1 MTNGAPRP
9 TDAAIAR
16 DDGPLHIDP
25 RARFEIL
32 GAIMLALFLSALDQ
46 TIVGTALPRIVT
58 DLHGNDLY
66 VWVVTVYLLTSTV
79 TGPIYGKISD
89 LFGRRPMMMLG
100 ISIFLAGSILSGL
113 SQEMWQLVAARG
125 FQGLG
130 AGAIFPI
137 SLAVIG
143 DLFTPR
149 ERGKYQGLFGAVFGI
164 SALIGPFLGGFL
176 TDNLSWH
183 WVFFVNV
190 PVGAVALYIIWRLL
204 PPIKHPEAARSI
216 DYLGSAVFAA
226 AIVPILIGLT
236 NKQTGDWT
244 DPFVGGLILLGL
256 LFTAVFVWVESRA
269 PEPIVPLGLFR
280 NRTFTASII
289 AVFLAAFGFFGAI
302 IFVPRWFQVVY
313 GSSATESGYQMFP
326 LLIGL
331 LGSSIASGYL
341 ISRTGRYK
349 WLVVVALAVMS
360 VGLLLM
366 TNLRAETDFW
376 VLALWMF
383 ISGVGLGP
391 TMAAFTIVVQNA
403 VPFQQLGVATS
414 DLTFFRQ
421 VGGTVGLAFA
431 GTLFGNALTAEV
443 PKQLTAAGVPQQLV
457 AQLGSGRVSNSD
469 IGSVGN
475 LGAQILANT
484 PPQFKPVV
492 EPLIPNIVAGFHEAF
507 SLAIGSALWLG
518 VGAAIISVVVVFFGL
533 PELPLRRHFGAAA
546 VAEGEALEE
555 GGGFEGAEDAS
566 RGPAAGSPVA
576 LAEQRSGE
584 RDERDE
590 RERRIRFGER

>member
-1 MTNGAPRP
+1 MTTQLQGA
-9 TDAAIAR
+9 
-16 DDGPLHIDP
+16 GPMHIDQ

-32 GAIMLALFLSALDQ
+32 GAILLAMFLSALDQ

-66 VWVVTVYLLTSTV
+66 VWVVTIYLLTSTV

-100 ISIFLAGSILSGL
+100 VGLFLTGSALCGV
-113 SQEMWQLVAARG
+113 SQEMWQLIAARG

-183 WVFFVNV
+183 WVFFVNLPIGLV
-190 PVGAVALYIIWRLL
+190 SLYIIWRLL
-204 PPIKHPEAARSI
+204 PPIRHPEAARSI
-216 DYLGSAVFAA
+216 DYLGSAVFTL

-236 NKQTGDWT
+236 NKQTAEWT
-244 DPFVGGLILLGL
+244 DPFVGGLI
-256 LFTAVFVWVESRA
+256 AVGVA
-269 PEPIVPLGLFR
+269 
-280 NRTFTASII
+280 FTASVL

-302 IFVPRWFQVVY
+302 IFVPRWFQSVY

-326 LLIGL
+326 LLLGL

-341 ISRTGRYK
+341 ISRTGKYK
-349 WLVVVALAVMS
+349 WLVVIALSIMS
-360 VGLLLM
+360 VGLVLM
-366 TNLRAETDFW
+366 TNLRAETDYW
-376 VLALWMF
+376 TIALWMF
-383 ISGVGLGP
+383 IAGVGLGP

-403 VPFQQLGVATS
+403 VPFDKLGVATS

-421 VGGTVGLAFA
+421 VGGTVGLAIA
-431 GTLFGNALTAEV
+431 GTLFGNALLDEV
-443 PKQLTAAGVPQQLV
+443 PKQLVASGVPQPIV
-457 AQLGSGRVSNSD
+457 SRFGSSAQA
-469 IGSVGN
+469 GN
-475 LGAQILANT
+475 LDIVGVGDLGARILAAT
-484 PPQFKPVV
+484 PDQFRPTI

-518 VGAAIISVVVVFFGL
+518 VGAAVLSVLVVLFLL
-533 PELPLRRHFGAAA
+533 PELPLRRHFGPATAMA
-546 VAEGEALEE
+546 SEAPE
-555 GGGFEGAEDAS
+555 GGALFEGADADE
-566 RGPAAGSPVA
+566 PAA
-576 LAEQRSGE
+576 
-584 RDERDE
+584 
-590 RERRIRFGER
+590 

>member
-1 MTNGAPRP
+1 MTTQGG
-9 TDAAIAR
+9 I
-16 DDGPLHIDP
+16 HIDS

-32 GAIMLALFLSALDQ
+32 GAILLAMFLSALDQ
-46 TIVGTALPRIVT
+46 TIVGTALPRIVS
-58 DLHGNDLY
+58 DLKGNDLY
-66 VWVVTVYLLTSTV
+66 VWVVTIYLLTSTV

-89 LFGRRPMMMLG
+89 LYGRRPMMMLG
-100 ISIFLAGSILSGL
+100 VGLFLVGSVLSGV
-113 SQEMWQLVAARG
+113 SQEMWQLIAARG

-190 PVGAVALYIIWRLL
+190 PVGLVSLYIIWRLL
-204 PPIKHPEAARSI
+204 PPIRHPEAVRSI
-216 DYLGSAVFAA
+216 DYLGSAVFAL

-236 NKQTGDWT
+236 NKQTGAWT

-256 LFTAVFVWVESRA
+256 AFSAAFVWVESRA
-269 PEPIVPLGLFR
+269 SEPIVPLGLFR
-280 NRTFTASII
+280 NRTFSASVI

-331 LGSSIASGYL
+331 LSSSIASGYF
-341 ISRTGRYK
+341 ISRTGKYK
-349 WLVVVALAVMS
+349 WLVVASMAVLS

-366 TNLRAETDFW
+366 TNLRAETELPAIW
-376 VLALWMF
+376 LWM
-383 ISGVGLGP
+383 IIAGVGLGP

-403 VPFQQLGVATS
+403 VPIHQLGVATS

-421 VGGTVGLAFA
+421 VGGTVGLAIA
-431 GTLFGNALTAEV
+431 GTLFNNALTAEI
-443 PKQLTAAGVPQQLV
+443 PKQLAASGVPQPLIDQF
-457 AQLGSGRVSNSD
+457 GSGRIDNGQISA
-469 IGSVGN
+469 VGD
-475 LGAQILANT
+475 LGAQIMAST
-484 PPQFKPVV
+484 PAPFRATV

-507 SLAIGSALWLG
+507 SVAIANALWIG
-518 VGAAIISVVVVFFGL
+518 VGAGMVAVLVVLFFL
-533 PELPLRRHFGAAA
+533 PELPLRQHFG
-546 VAEGEALEE
+546 ESPSSEALAALEPSLE
-555 GGGFEGAEDAS
+555 SPAPATSQRG
-566 RGPAAGSPVA
+566 RGPAAELRPGR
-576 LAEQRSGE
+576 EQS
-584 RDERDE
+584 
-590 RERRIRFGER
+590 

>member
-1 MTNGAPRP
+1 MTNE
-9 TDAAIAR
+9 
-16 DDGPLHIDP
+16 GPIHIDQ

-32 GAIMLALFLSALDQ
+32 GAILLAMFLSALDQ
-46 TIVGTALPRIVT
+46 TVVGTALPVIVT
-58 DLHGNDLY
+58 DLHGNELY
-66 VWVVTVYLLTSTV
+66 VWVVTIYLLTSTV

-89 LFGRRPMMMLG
+89 LYGRRPMMMLG
-100 ISIFLAGSILSGL
+100 IVLFLTGSVLSGI
-113 SQEMWQLVAARG
+113 SQEMWQLIAARG

-149 ERGKYQGLFGAVFGI
+149 ERGKYQGLFGAVFGV

-190 PVGAVALYIIWRLL
+190 PVGLIALYIIWRLL
-204 PPIKHPEAARSI
+204 PPIKHPENAGSI

-236 NKQTGDWT
+236 NKQTSPWT
-244 DPFVGGLILLGL
+244 DPFVGGLILVGIA
-256 LFTAVFVWVESRA
+256 FTALFVWVESRA
-269 PEPIVPLGLFR
+269 AEPIVPLGLFK
-280 NRTFTASII
+280 NRTFTASVM

-331 LGSSIASGYL
+331 LGASIGSGFF
-341 ISRTGRYK
+341 ISKTGKYK
-349 WLVVVALAVMS
+349 WLVVISMAVMS

-366 TNLRAETDFW
+366 TNLRAETDLPTIW
-376 VLALWMF
+376 LWMF
-383 ISGVGLGP
+383 IAGVGLGP

-403 VPFQQLGVATS
+403 VPFNQLGVATS

-421 VGGTVGLAFA
+421 VGGTVGLAIA

-443 PKQLTAAGVPQQLV
+443 PKQLAAAGVPQQLV
-457 AQLGSGRVSNSD
+457 AQLGSGQVNNAD
-469 IGSVGN
+469 IGSVGD
-475 LGAQILANT
+475 LGAQILAQT
-484 PPQFKPVV
+484 PEQFRSVV
-492 EPLIPNIVAGFHEAF
+492 EPFIPNIVAGFHEAF
-507 SLAIGSALWLG
+507 SVAIGSALWLG
-518 VGAAIISVVVVFFGL
+518 VAAAGISVLVVLFGL
-533 PELPLRRHFGAAA
+533 PELPLRRHFGDAESAVSESLAAM
-546 VAEGEALEE
+546 EPSL
-555 GGGFEGAEDAS
+555 DAPAPEMPADS
-566 RGPAAGSPVA
+566 GDRPARAPELRPGQERG
-576 LAEQRSGE
+576 
-584 RDERDE
+584 
-590 RERRIRFGER
+590 

>member
-1 MTNGAPRP
+1 MTNP
-9 TDAAIAR
+9 
-16 DDGPLHIDP
+16 GPIQIDQ

-32 GAIMLALFLSALDQ
+32 GAILLAMFLSALDQ

-58 DLHGNDLY
+58 DLKGNELY
-66 VWVVTVYLLTSTV
+66 VWVVTIYLLTSTV

-89 LFGRRPMMMLG
+89 LYGRRPMMMLG
-100 ISIFLAGSILSGL
+100 VGLFLAGSVLSGI
-113 SQEMWQLVAARG
+113 SQEMWQLIAARG

-190 PVGAVALYIIWRLL
+190 PIGLISLYIIWRLL
-204 PPIKHPEAARSI
+204 PPIKHPESAGSI

-236 NKQTGDWT
+236 NKQFGDWA
-244 DPFVGGLILLGL
+244 DPEVGGLILIGL
-256 LFTAVFVWVESRA
+256 AFSALFVWVESRA
-269 PEPIVPLGLFR
+269 AEPIVPLGLFR
-280 NRTFTASII
+280 NRTFTASVIT
-289 AVFLAAFGFFGAI
+289 VFLAAFGFFGAI
-302 IFVPRWFQVVY
+302 IFVPRWFQAVY

-341 ISRTGRYK
+341 ISRTGKYK
-349 WLVVVALAVMS
+349 VLVVGAMAVMS
-360 VGLLLM
+360 IGLFLM

-376 VLALWMF
+376 TIAGWMF
-383 ISGVGLGP
+383 IAGVGLGP

-403 VPFQQLGVATS
+403 VPMSMLGVATS

-421 VGGTVGLAFA
+421 VGGTVGLAIA
-431 GTLFGNALTAEV
+431 GTLFGNALTSEI
-443 PKQLTAAGVPQQLV
+443 PTQLTAAGVPAQIV
-457 AQLGSGRVSNSD
+457 SQLGSGQINNGQ
-469 IGSVGN
+469 ITAVGD
-475 LGAQILANT
+475 LGATILQAT
-484 PPQFKPVV
+484 PEQFRPLI

-507 SLAIGSALWLG
+507 SLAIGSTLWLG
-518 VGAAIISVVVVFFGL
+518 VGAAVIGGLCVLFFL
-533 PELPLRRHFGAAA
+533 PELPLRHHFGDQPDEQ
-546 VAEGEALEE
+546 VAESLAALEPTLE
-555 GGGFEGAEDAS
+555 A
-566 RGPAAGSPVA
+566 PAPATS
-576 LAEQRSGE
+576 EQGTGRAPDLRPG
-584 RDERDE
+584 
-590 RERRIRFGER
+590 RERG

>member
-1 MTNGAPRP
+1 M
-9 TDAAIAR
+9 
-16 DDGPLHIDP
+16 
-25 RARFEIL
+25 L
-32 GAIMLALFLSALDQ
+32 GMLLAALDQ

-66 VWVVTVYLLTSTV
+66 VWVVTIYLLTSTV

-100 ISIFLAGSILSGL
+100 VGLFLTGSALCGV
-113 SQEMWQLVAARG
+113 SQEMWQLIAARG

-183 WVFFVNV
+183 WVFFVNLPIGLV
-190 PVGAVALYIIWRLL
+190 SLYIIWRLL
-204 PPIKHPEAARSI
+204 PPIRHPEAARSI
-216 DYLGSAVFAA
+216 DYLGSAVFTL

-236 NKQTGDWT
+236 NKQTAEWT
-244 DPFVGGLILLGL
+244 DPFVGGLIAVGVA
-256 LFTAVFVWVESRA
+256 FTALFVWVESRA
-269 PEPIVPLGLFR
+269 KEPIVPLDLFR
-280 NRTFTASII
+280 NRTFTASVL

-302 IFVPRWFQVVY
+302 IFVPRWFQSVY

-326 LLIGL
+326 LLLGL

-341 ISRTGRYK
+341 ISRTGKYK
-349 WLVVVALAVMS
+349 WLVVIALSIMS
-360 VGLLLM
+360 VGLVLM
-366 TNLRAETDFW
+366 TNLRAETDYW
-376 VLALWMF
+376 TIALWMF
-383 ISGVGLGP
+383 IAGVGLGP

-403 VPFQQLGVATS
+403 VPFDKLGVATS

-421 VGGTVGLAFA
+421 VGGTVGLAIA
-431 GTLFGNALTAEV
+431 GTIFGNALLDEV
-443 PKQLTAAGVPQQLV
+443 PKQLVASGVPQPIVSQF
-457 AQLGSGRVSNSD
+457 GSGAQT
-469 IGSVGN
+469 GN
-475 LGAQILANT
+475 LDIVGVGDLGARILAAT
-484 PPQFKPVV
+484 PDQFRPTV

-518 VGAAIISVVVVFFGL
+518 VGAAVLSVLVVLFLL
-533 PELPLRRHFGAAA
+533 PELPLRRHFGPATAMA
-546 VAEGEALEE
+546 SEAPE
-555 GGGFEGAEDAS
+555 GGALFEGADADE
-566 RGPAAGSPVA
+566 PAA
-576 LAEQRSGE
+576 
-584 RDERDE
+584 
-590 RERRIRFGER
+590 

>member
-1 MTNGAPRP
+1 MTNQ
-9 TDAAIAR
+9 
-16 DDGPLHIDP
+16 GPIQLDP

-32 GAIMLALFLSALDQ
+32 GAILLALFLSALDQ
-46 TIVGTALPRIVT
+46 TIVGTALPRIVS

-89 LFGRRPMMMLG
+89 LVGRRPMMMLG
-100 ISIFLAGSILSGL
+100 IGLFLAGSVLSGI
-113 SQEMWQLVAARG
+113 SQEMWQLIAARG

-183 WVFFVNV
+183 WVFFVNL
-190 PVGAVALYIIWRLL
+190 PVGLVALYIIWRLL
-204 PPIKHPEAARSI
+204 PPIRHPEAAGNI
-216 DYLGSAVFAA
+216 DYLGSGVFAA

-236 NKQTGDWT
+236 NKQSADWT
-244 DPFVGGLILLGL
+244 DPFVGGLILVGVA
-256 LFTAVFVWVESRA
+256 FTALFVWVESRA
-269 PEPIVPLGLFR
+269 AEPIVPLGLFK
-280 NRTFTASII
+280 NRTFTASVV

-326 LLIGL
+326 LLVGL
-331 LGSSIASGYL
+331 LGSSIASGFF
-341 ISRTGRYK
+341 ISKTGKYK
-349 WLVVVALAVMS
+349 WLVVGAMAVMS

-366 TNLRAETDFW
+366 TNLRAETSLPTIW
-376 VLALWMF
+376 LWM
-383 ISGVGLGP
+383 IIAGVGLGP

-403 VPFQQLGVATS
+403 VPFSQLGVATS

-421 VGGTVGLAFA
+421 VGGTVGLAIA

-443 PKQLTAAGVPQQLV
+443 PKQLAAAGVPQQLV
-457 AQLGSGRVSNSD
+457 TQFGSGQVNNSD
-469 IGSVGN
+469 ISAVGN
-475 LGAQILANT
+475 LGAQILSKT
-484 PPQFKPVV
+484 PDQFKPLV
-492 EPLIPNIVAGFHEAF
+492 EPFIPNIVAGFHEAF

-518 VGAAIISVVVVFFGL
+518 VAAAGISVLVVLFGL
-533 PELPLRRHFGAAA
+533 PELPLRRHFGDAEGVVAESAAA
-546 VAEGEALEE
+546 VEPTLEA
-555 GGGFEGAEDAS
+555 
-566 RGPAAGSPVA
+566 PAPGSPDD
-576 LAEQRSGE
+576 QRWPE
-584 RDERDE
+584 RPPEWRPGQERS
-590 RERRIRFGER
+590 